1 MVKSG
6 FEDPRHGWNDETQRQ
21 LDIARSNVAAV
32 AANYLIS
39 EIGVVIDDAVF
50 PNWQE
55 AGLEPWVQAFSPI
68 EVKLVALIPSW
79 DVVLDRNNP
88 RAVADRIP
96 EEMLKTIYNDM
107 LGWREIPDVQIID
120 NSNLSIAES
129 ITELERLIGE

>member
-1 MVKSG
+1 
-6 FEDPRHGWNDETQRQ
+6 
-21 LDIARSNVAAV
+21 V

-55 AGLEPWVQAFSPI
+55 SGLEPWVQAFSPI

-96 EEMLKTIYNDM
+96 EEMLKTIYDDM